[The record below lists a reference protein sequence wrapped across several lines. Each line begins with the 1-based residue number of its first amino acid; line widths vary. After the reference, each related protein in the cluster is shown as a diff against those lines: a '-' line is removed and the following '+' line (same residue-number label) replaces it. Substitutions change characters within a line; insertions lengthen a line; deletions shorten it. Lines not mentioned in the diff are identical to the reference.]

1 MATYDDFTIKLSNNY
16 NSQARAYQGG
26 YGTGVKKGG
35 TVKSRTGTI
44 KVSGISALAGKHLTS
59 LKFAARYNGGLGAEK
74 VIKFTS
80 PSAYNF
86 TTNGNAY
93 NAATRTNTFT
103 SGMLFDTFAAAMAS
117 GANSVTWTMYNGE
130 KTTTLSANNGNDSY
144 TTNYVYI
151 DKLTITATYTD
162 AYDVTYNA
170 NGGTGAPAAQKK
182 IKDTALTLSTTKPT
196 KASTSSTST
205 STITVSYNA
214 NGGSSTPTAGT
225 GTKTTVTTTPY
236 TFSTWNTAANGSGT
250 SYASGASYTANAAL
264 TLYAQYTAGT
274 ATKTVTDPKI
284 AIASGI
290 TRAAADVTGYKVT
303 FNANGGSSTPSAVT
317 SKRGAIYSFK
327 QWNSKSDGSGTE
339 YKPGTAYSFS
349 ANTTLYA
356 IWGASY
362 TNKAVTLASA
372 ISRADAS
379 AGSYTVTYNANG
391 GSCSTTSASAART
404 TKYTFSKWNTKSDG
418 SGTDYSAGA
427 SYTPSAAVTL
437 YAKWTSSTTTA
448 AVTLPTPTRT
458 GYTFKGWSTSSSATS
473 GSTGSYTPTGNVTLY
488 ATWSENTYY
497 VYYKNG
503 LATSGT
509 LPSTSTRKYTTN
521 ATIATNNMAKENKTA
536 NGYMVFYKQGTAS
549 STTNLPATQTSID
562 TLVYSANGWTTHDN
576 YIDALEYANGATYGA
591 NTTNNLTLYPNFTCS
606 KVNGGVTLSSN
617 TMTKNNTTASGYT
630 VTYKLGTASGG
641 TVPATQTATDTITYT
656 HNGWATSSGGSKAYN
671 KGAATGALSKN
682 LALYPYF
689 SSSTTRGS
697 VTLATN
703 NLTKSNTT
711 DYSYTVTYNANG
723 GSCSTASATATK
735 IRKYTANGWTTTSGS
750 VTKTHSNGASHQVTG
765 ALTLYPCFTQST
777 SGGSVTL
784 PTPTR
789 TGYTFKGWSTSSTAT
804 SGLAAGDS
812 FTPTG
817 NKTLYAIWSINQ
829 YTITISGSSYGTVKN
844 GSTIISSG
852 TKVDYNTTLTI
863 TPGTYTG
870 YTTTASSSTGTI
882 SDNQLIVNGNESIT
896 FTRTG
901 NTYTVEYKQG
911 LASSTTGLPSKQ
923 NRTYPNGV
931 TLASNTMSK
940 SNTTHSGY
948 TVTYANGTATGGTL
962 PAAQTATDTKKYTAN
977 GWTRSSSNTDTP
989 TYANGASFGS
999 NSTTNLVLYPNFT
1012 TSLTRGSVTL
1022 ASNSMTKSDTTFSS
1036 YTVTYDANGGSV
1048 SPASEKAIR
1057 VYKYTANGWTTT
1069 SGSTSRTYT
1078 NGQSLQVTQST
1089 TLYPCFS
1096 QTLSGGSIT
1105 LPTPTRTGY
1114 TFRGW
1119 STSSSATSGTAAGS
1133 TYTPTVNTTLYAIW
1147 AKNVTITAQPVNTS
1161 VTVGSNISVS
1171 LTATGDGLTYQW
1183 YFKDAGGSSFSASSI
1198 TSNTYTTTMNTDARI
1213 GRQIYCIVTDQYGNT
1228 ATSNIVTISA
1238 SYFVIYNAN
1247 GGTGSMSNSLHG
1259 YRTAK
1264 PLSTNVFT
1272 RTGYTF
1278 LGWSTSSTAT
1288 SATYTDKQSVSKLT
1302 YSSASITLYAVWS
1315 QSQAFIHRYNSSSN
1329 KEKVR
1334 VWYYETASKCVPV
1347 KKVWY
1352 YNGTSWVDVTEGDN
1366 T

>member
-1 MATYDDFTIKLSNNY
+1 MLF
-16 NSQARAYQGG
+16 
-26 YGTGVKKGG
+26 
-35 TVKSRTGTI
+35 
-44 KVSGISALAGKHLTS
+44 
-59 LKFAARYNGGLGAEK
+59 
-74 VIKFTS
+74 
-80 PSAYNF
+80 
-86 TTNGNAY
+86 
-93 NAATRTNTFT
+93 NTF
-103 SGMLFDTFAAAMAS
+103 AEAMAS
-117 GANSVTWTMYNGE
+117 GANSVTWKMYNGE
-130 KTTTLSANNGNDSY
+130 TTTTISANNGNDSY

-214 NGGSSTPTAGT
+214 NGGSSTPTSGT
-225 GTKTTVTTTPY
+225 GTKTTTTTTPY

-274 ATKTVTDPKI
+274 ASTDSVSPKI
-284 AIASGI
+284 AVASAI
-290 TRAAADVTGYKVT
+290 TRAAGDVTGYKVT
-303 FNANGGSSTPSAVT
+303 FNANGGSSTPNAVT
-317 SKRGAIYSFK
+317 STRGATYSFK

-339 YKPGTAYSFS
+339 YTPGTSYSFS

-356 IWGASY
+356 VWGTTY

-391 GSCSTTSASAART
+391 GSCSTATASAART

-418 SGTDYSAGA
+418 SGTDYNAGA
-427 SYTPSAAVTL
+427 SYTPSAAITL
-437 YAKWTSSTTTA
+437 YAKWTSSTSTA

-458 GYTFKGWSTSSSATS
+458 GYTFKGWATSSTATS

-497 VYYKNG
+497 VYYENG

-509 LPSTSTRKYTTN
+509 LPSTGSRKYTAN
-521 ATIATNNMAKENKTA
+521 ATIGTNNMAKANTTA
-536 NGYMVFYKQGTAS
+536 NSYTVTYSQGTAS
-549 STTNLPATQTSID
+549 NTTNLPSTQTSIN
-562 TLVYSANGWTTHDN
+562 TTTYTKNGWTTGSSNTNDP
-576 YIDALEYANGATYGA
+576 DYANGATYGA
-591 NTTNNLTLYPNFTCS
+591 NTTNNLTLYPNFTTS
-606 KVNGGVTLSSN
+606 TTNGGVTLSSN
-617 TMTKNNTTASGYT
+617 TMTKNSTSASGYT
-630 VTYKLGTASGG
+630 VTYAQGTSNGG
-641 TVPATQTATDTITYT
+641 TVPSAQTATDTIKYT
-656 HNGWATSSGGSKAYN
+656 HGGWATSSSGSKAYD
-671 KGAATGALSKN
+671 KGAATGALSQN
-682 LALYPYF
+682 LTLYPYF
-689 SSSTTRGS
+689 SSTRTRGS
-697 VTLATN
+697 VALATN

-711 DYSYTVTYNANG
+711 VSSYTVTYNANG
-723 GSCSTASATATK
+723 GSCSVYGSTATK
-735 IRKYTANGWTTTSGS
+735 TRKYTANGWTTTSGS
-750 VTKTHSNGASHQVTG
+750 TTRTHANGASHQVTS
-765 ALTLYPCFTQST
+765 ALTLYPCFTQSV

-789 TGYTFKGWSTSSTAT
+789 TGYTFKGWSTSSSAT
-804 SGLAAGDS
+804 SGSAAGTAY
-812 FTPTG
+812 TPTADT
-817 NKTLYAIWSINQ
+817 TLYAIWSINQ
-829 YTITISGSSYGTVKN
+829 YTITINNPGYGTVTA
-844 GSTIISSG
+844 GSTTISSG
-852 TKVDYNTTLTI
+852 DKVNYGTVLTI
-863 TPGTYTG
+863 NPISPTG
-870 YTTTASSSTGTI
+870 YTTTISYSSGTI
-882 SDNQLIVNGNESIT
+882 NNNQLTVDGDETIT

-901 NTYTVEYKQG
+901 NIYTVEYKQG

-923 NRTYPNGV
+923 SRTYPNAV

-940 SNTTHSGY
+940 SNTSHSGY
-948 TVTYANGTATGGTL
+948 KVTYQQGTATGGSL
-962 PAAQTATDTKKYTAN
+962 PGGQTATDTKKYTAN
-977 GWTRSSSNTDTP
+977 GWTVSSSNTDSP
-989 TYANGASFGS
+989 NYANGASFGS

-1022 ASNSMTKSDTTFSS
+1022 ASNSMTKSDTTVSS
-1036 YTVTYDANGGSV
+1036 YLVTYNANSGSV
-1048 SPASEKAIR
+1048 SPTSENAVKIC
-1057 VYKYTANGWTTT
+1057 KYTANGWTTT
-1069 SGSTSRTYT
+1069 SGSTSRTHA
-1078 NGQSLQVTQST
+1078 NGQSFQVAEPI
-1089 TLYPCFS
+1089 TLYPCFT
-1096 QTLSGGSIT
+1096 QTTSGGSVT
-1105 LPTPTRTGY
+1105 LPAPTRTGY

-1119 STSSSATSGTAAGS
+1119 TTSSSATSGTGLAAGS
-1133 TYTPTVNTTLYAIW
+1133 TYTPSGNVTLYAIW
-1147 AKNVTITAQPVNTS
+1147 AKNATITVQPVDTS
-1161 VTVGSNISVS
+1161 VTVGSSISVS

-1213 GRQIYCIVTDQYGNT
+1213 GRQIYCVVTDQYGNT
-1228 ATSNIVTISA
+1228 ATSNTVTISA
-1238 SYFVIYNAN
+1238 SYSVIYNAN
-1247 GGTGSMSNSLHG
+1247 GGTGSMSNSLHD

-1264 PLSTNVFT
+1264 ALSTNVFT